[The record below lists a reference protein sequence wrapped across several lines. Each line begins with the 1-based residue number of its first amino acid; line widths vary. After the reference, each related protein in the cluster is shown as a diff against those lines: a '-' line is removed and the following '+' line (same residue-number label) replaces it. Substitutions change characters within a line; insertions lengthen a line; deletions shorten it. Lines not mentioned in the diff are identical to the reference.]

1 MAQYFRERK
10 KHLGN
15 KYHQEAFEQAT
26 NICRRFEDPQHTL
39 LLLSNETL
47 KTRHQTYLY
56 IIETLAR
63 IIHLMGKQG
72 LAFRGTHENIGESA
86 QKRNPGNFLAI
97 AQEIAHH
104 NLALRDYIEAP
115 FRKDVNFLRLKTQN
129 ELIEIIGT
137 KCIQERLVKEM
148 RAAKYHSILVDEVTS
163 SNQEFL
169 SVVARHL
176 NEEKDIREVF
186 LDF

>member
-97 AQEIAHH
+97 VQEIAHH
-104 NLALRDYIEAP
+104 NSALTDHIEAP
-115 FRKDVNFLRLKTQN
+115 FCKDVSYLGLNSQN
-129 ELIEIIGT
+129 ELIEIIGK

-148 RAAKYHSILVDEVTS
+148 KAAKYHSILVDEVTS
-163 SNQEFL
+163 SN
-169 SVVARHL
+169 
-176 NEEKDIREVF
+176 
-186 LDF
+186 